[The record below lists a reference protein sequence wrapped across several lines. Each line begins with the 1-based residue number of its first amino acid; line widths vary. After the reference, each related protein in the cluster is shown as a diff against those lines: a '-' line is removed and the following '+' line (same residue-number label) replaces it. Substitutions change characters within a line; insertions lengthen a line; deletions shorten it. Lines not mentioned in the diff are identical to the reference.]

1 MFDVTILGALL
12 AGLLSFLSPCVLPIV
27 PFYLSYLAG
36 VGMNRLSDND
46 GLEPAVRNR
55 AVLAAC
61 MFALGVATI
70 FSLVSMIVKPIV
82 SLISLPLLVLT
93 LGLFYLLINALM
105 LWITSW
111 LTSQAWLGDWG
122 LEIHGGFWWYLWIAL
137 ILAVLQTVIG
147 WVVPGK
153 RD

>member
-1 MFDVTILGALL
+1 MNLIARIIVTALALWIGDLIFDNLEIYGGDDALGR
-12 AGLLSFLSPCVLPIV
+12 VLVI
-27 PFYLSYLAG
+27 
-36 VGMNRLSDND
+36 
-46 GLEPAVRNR
+46 
-55 AVLAAC
+55 
-61 MFALGVATI
+61 LGVATI

>member
-1 MFDVTILGALL
+1 MNLIARIVVTALALWICDLIFDNLEIYGGDDTLGRIL
-12 AGLLSFLSPCVLPIV
+12 VI
-27 PFYLSYLAG
+27 
-36 VGMNRLSDND
+36 
-46 GLEPAVRNR
+46 
-55 AVLAAC
+55 
-61 MFALGVATI
+61 LGVAAI

-82 SLISLPLLVLT
+82 SLISLPLLILT

-111 LTSQAWLGDWG
+111 LTSQVGDWG
-122 LEIHGGFWWYLWIAL
+122 LEVHGGFWWYLWIAL